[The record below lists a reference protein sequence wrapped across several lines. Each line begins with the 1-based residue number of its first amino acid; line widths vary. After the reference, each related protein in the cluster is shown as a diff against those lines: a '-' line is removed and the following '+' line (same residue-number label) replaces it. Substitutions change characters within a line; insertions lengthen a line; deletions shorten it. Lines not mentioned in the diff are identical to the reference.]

1 MRSWREQAR
10 ENLETWGE
18 QTYPELALAT
28 IEEIGEL
35 AQALLEHEYED
46 GAADR
51 IPNELADVGALGYQ
65 LYWKRT
71 GYPDDL
77 LGVRLNDD

>member
-10 ENLETWGE
+10 RNLDEWGE
-18 QTYPELALAT
+18 QTYPELVLAT
-28 IEEIGEL
+28 VEEIGEL

-51 IPNELADVGALGYQ
+51 IPAELTDVGALGYQ
-65 LYWKRT
+65 LYWRLT
-71 GYPDDL
+71 DYPSDLDMIHDD
-77 LGVRLNDD
+77 

>member
-1 MRSWREQAR
+1 MRSWRERAH

-18 QTYPELALAT
+18 QTYPELVLAT

-35 AQALLEHEYED
+35 AQALLEYEYED

-51 IPNELADVGALGYQ
+51 IPEELSDIGALGYQ
-65 LYWKRT
+65 LYWKRI
-71 GYPDDL
+71 GYP
-77 LGVRLNDD
+77 NDIKKEIPVGD

>member
-10 ENLETWGE
+10 ENLEEWGE

-51 IPNELADVGALGYQ
+51 IPKELADVGALGYQ
-65 LYWKRT
+65 LYWKRA

-77 LGVRLNDD
+77 VEVRLDDV